1 MKCELDPNIKS
12 MSGKVG
18 NMLFKTFKR
27 PDGKTETRAYLMPRR
42 ENGKFGY
49 ERKTRVSEKEKA
61 QRNRFSDV
69 SHMLSS
75 MSEEEKVRYAL
86 EWRKA
91 NYRFNGKKYATL
103 RGYIMA
109 RLFAEK
115 TDSKQSLNGVL
126 TES

>member
-1 MKCELDPNIKS
+1 MKCVLDPNIKS

-18 NMLFKTFKR
+18 NMLFKTYKR

-42 ENGKFGY
+42 SNGKFGY

-61 QRNRFSDV
+61 IRNRFSDV
-69 SHMLSS
+69 SHKLSS
-75 MSEEEKVRYAL
+75 MSEEDKKRYAQ
-86 EWRKA
+86 EWKKA

-109 RLFAEK
+109 RLFDEK
-115 TDSKQSLNGVL
+115 GKTV
-126 TES
+126 TR